1 MLPANH
7 ADSPAL
13 STVWGTYP
21 TSPLL
26 LPPSISFFFKFTPSA
41 MKAQSSNHWTAR
53 EFSPLPFLALKRTW
67 LCFESCTLGV
77 LKPAFHMEFTYT
89 RHWLPD
95 PSGSWG
101 LPDSLAPV
109 NPQTHLLI
117 HQKCCHTAS
126 WVCITWLGVLNH
138 AQGDQGSVH
147 ICF

>member
-1 MLPANH
+1 MFCFVVVCLFWLCCA
-7 ADSPAL
+7 
-13 STVWGTYP
+13 TYRILVP
-21 TSPLL
+21 QPRNESR
-26 LPPSISFFFKFTPSA
+26 PSKVREW
-41 MKAQSSNHWTAR
+41 SSNHWTAR

-67 LCFESCTLGV
+67 LCFESCTPGV

-89 RHWLPD
+89 RRWLPD

-147 ICF
+147 IRF